1 MVQQVTQG
9 IKVSVETSFEGTFY
23 RDYKIRYAFSYIV
36 TIENQSK
43 DIVQLTTRHWEISDA
58 LNSLETVEGDG
69 VIGKKP
75 VIQPGNKHIYSS
87 GCMLLSPFGAMKGHY
102 NMVNFTSTKK
112 FRVVI
117 PSFKLSEPSAMN

>member
-23 RDYKIRYAFSYIV
+23 RIRYAFSYIV

>member
-23 RDYKIRYAFSYIV
+23 KNYKIYYAFGYTI

-43 DIVQLTTRHWEISDA
+43 DVVQLTARHWKIKDA
-58 LNSLETVEGDG
+58 LNDLEIVEGEG

-75 VIQPGNKHIYSS
+75 VLQPGTLHSYSS
-87 GCMLLSPFGAMKGHY
+87 GCLLLSPFGAMHGY
-102 NMVNFTSTKK
+102 YAMVNFSSTRK
-112 FRVVI
+112 FRVAI
-117 PSFKLSEPSAMN
+117 PSFKLSAPFAMN